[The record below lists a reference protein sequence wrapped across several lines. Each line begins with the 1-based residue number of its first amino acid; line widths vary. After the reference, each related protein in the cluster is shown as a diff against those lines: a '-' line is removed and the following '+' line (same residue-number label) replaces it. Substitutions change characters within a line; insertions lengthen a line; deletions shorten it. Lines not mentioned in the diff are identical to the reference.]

1 VLRRSSV
8 GVLYTGRSAT
18 PIGPGRNDAYGVDGV
33 FNFFNYL
40 TISSYWARTQTSGPA
55 RADDT
60 SYRAQLDYVGDR
72 YGVQLGRVAVGSGFD
87 PQVGYVRRTGIR
99 RSNAEFRFSPR
110 LVSSRVIR
118 KLSWTAGVAYAEGSS
133 GQPDS
138 RDRDAE
144 FAIEFENADRF
155 AVAYSGTY
163 ELVPRPFR
171 IASNAIIPAGGY
183 SYDTASVSFNTG
195 PQRRMTGNL
204 RLVYGTFYN
213 GHKTAFS
220 ATRGR
225 LSFGPQLFVE
235 PSYSVNWVDL
245 AEGSFTTHLTGARV
259 TYTMTSRMFASA
271 LIQYNSD
278 SDTAA
283 TNVRL
288 RWEYRPGS
296 ELFVV
301 YNDERDT
308 LTRGFPALATRSLIV
323 KVNRLFRF

>member
-1 VLRRSSV
+1 
-8 GVLYTGRSAT
+8 
-18 PIGPGRNDAYGVDGV
+18 
-33 FNFFNYL
+33 
-40 TISSYWARTQTSGPA
+40 
-55 RADDT
+55 
-60 SYRAQLDYVGDR
+60 
-72 YGVQLGRVAVGSGFD
+72 VQLGRVAVGSGFD

-204 RLVYGTFYN
+204 RLDYGTFYS

-245 AEGSFTTHLTGARV
+245 ADGSFTTHLTGARV
-259 TYTMTSRMFASA
+259 TYTVTSRMFASA